1 MTVDAGI
8 PEAETAR
15 RSVARGLLVLA
26 ICIMSATALAY
37 LGFRLFFIQ
46 YLRWDLQSVFLIA
59 LFLAEVFVVF
69 HSIAYGLNCLR
80 AFRSPPL
87 RRAAIPDWS
96 KASRVAILMP
106 ARHEPFAVLDRTL
119 RCLKALDY
127 PNKTVYFLDDS
138 SDRRYLREAET
149 LALRH
154 GVRLYRRAERHG
166 AKAGIIN
173 DCVRTL
179 TEEHVAIFDADQ
191 NPSPDFLKDVV
202 PILEADPKLAFVQT
216 PQFYTNGEAS
226 PIAFGANLQH
236 CIFYE
241 YICEGKSA
249 CNAMIMCGTNV
260 VVRRQALLD
269 VGGLDEHSITED
281 FSTTIEWHKRGWNST
296 FYNRTCV
303 FGSGP
308 ESLDAY
314 LKQQFRWS
322 RGNLGV
328 LRKLL
333 GMLVREPWSL
343 SPAQWWEHL
352 ATGSYYLMGVAYL
365 NFMLM
370 PVLYLFFGLRS
381 FYMPEGLYLATFV
394 PYFSLALLIFF
405 GSMARRHYRLRDLL
419 RVFLLGFI
427 SFPIFVRAA
436 WGALVN
442 SRARFTITEK
452 GRVGGAVSFRVLW
465 PQLAMWAVNLA
476 AIAWGL
482 NTVMLEMDWSV
493 LVSMLWAGYH
503 FILLSSVF
511 YYRLPPARVL
521 PAEPEGS
528 PAPTNGP

>member
-1 MTVDAGI
+1 MVSESGLQDSESS
-8 PEAETAR
+8 PP
-15 RSVARGLLVLA
+15 RSLGHALLVLA
-26 ICIMSATALAY
+26 ICVMIATAVSY
-37 LGFRLFFIQ
+37 LGFRLFFVQ
-46 YLRWDLQSVFLIA
+46 HLKWELPSLFLIA

-80 AFRSPPL
+80 TFRSTPP
-87 RRAAIPDWS
+87 RRAAIADWS
-96 KASRVAILMP
+96 RAPRVAVLMP

-119 RCLKALDY
+119 RCLKNLDY

-138 SDRRYLREAET
+138 SDERYLREAET

-179 TEEHVAIFDADQ
+179 GEEYVAIFDADQ
-191 NPSPDFLKDVV
+191 NPTPDFLKDVI
-202 PILEADPKLAFVQT
+202 PILEGDQKLAFVQT

-241 YICEGKSA
+241 YICEGKST

-260 VVRRQALLD
+260 AVRRQAFVD
-269 VGGLDEHSITED
+269 VGGLDERSITED
-281 FSTTIEWHKRGWNST
+281 FSTTIEWHRRGWKSL

-308 ESLDAY
+308 ESLDTY

-365 NFMLM
+365 IFMAM
-370 PVLYLFFGLRS
+370 PVLYIFFGVRS
-381 FYMPEGLYLATFV
+381 FYMPEGLYVTTFV
-394 PYFSLALLIFF
+394 PYFCLAMMIFM
-405 GSMARRHYRLRDLL
+405 GSMARRHYRLRDLVNVL
-419 RVFLLGFI
+419 LLGFI
-427 SFPIFVRAA
+427 TFPVFVQAA

-442 SRARFTITEK
+442 SRARFTVTEK
-452 GRVGGAVSFRVLW
+452 GKTGGGVPYRALW
-465 PQLAMWAVNLA
+465 PQITMWLVNLA
-476 AIAWGL
+476 AVVWGL
-482 NTVMLEMDWSV
+482 NTVILEMDWSIV
-493 LVSMLWAGYH
+493 VSMLWAGYH

-511 YYRLPPARVL
+511 YYRLSAARAPSV
-521 PAEPEGS
+521 APEAS
-528 PAPTNGP
+528 A